1 MIKKILCLFMFGI
14 CTTLFAENA
23 VIHSV
28 LVTDFLKDEKNVLR
42 YQPLNM
48 FDSYSD
54 TVFAVTENKQLLSKP
69 LINIYFAEPIEID
82 SLSIKAGYFDNR
94 YFENN
99 DRIKKITITVNNAK
113 STPIKNK
120 SFILNDEMK
129 IQKLDLSKTVK
140 VTEIHITINEVY
152 PGKKWNDLVISDLF
166 FCKNSNNYSVTY
178 GCNPDLSVS
187 GEARYNRKFDSNG
200 NLLSETL
207 QEGKSGSAEITYEY
221 NEYNQLICKKE
232 IWDDP
237 NNPEV
242 KNYSY
247 KTNKDKY
254 PADTTIAYNSD
265 GTIKTVTEKNWR
277 GTKTY
282 YFENNLCIAESVG
295 KDFIIYQY
303 KNMKKLFGIQVCS
316 EYGYPMFQTLKY
328 DSNNNIVEEVW
339 YEHYSNW
346 QYFNVDAY

>member
-1 MIKKILCLFMFGI
+1 MIKKLLCILTFGI
-14 CTTLFAENA
+14 CTSLFAENA

-48 FDSYSD
+48 FDSSSD
-54 TVFAVTENKQLLSKP
+54 TVYAVTENKQLLSKP
-69 LINIYFAEPIEID
+69 LINIYFAEPVEID
-82 SLSIKAGYFDNR
+82 SLSIKAGYFDSR

-99 DRIKKITITVNNAK
+99 DRIKKLTITVNNAK
-113 STPIKNK
+113 STPIKDK

-129 IQKLDLSKTVK
+129 IQKLDLGKTVK
-140 VTEIHITINEVY
+140 ATEIHITINEVY

-166 FCKNSNNYSVTY
+166 FCKNSNNYSVSF
-178 GCNPDLSVS
+178 GCNPKMSVT
-187 GEARYNRKFDSNG
+187 GEARFNRKFDSKG
-200 NLLSETL
+200 NLHSETL
-207 QEGKSGSAEITYEY
+207 QEGKSGSADITYEY

-242 KNYSY
+242 KKYSY
-247 KTNKDKY
+247 KTNTDKY
-254 PADTTIAYNSD
+254 PADTTVTYNSY
-265 GTIKTVTEKNWR
+265 GTIKTVAEKNWR

-282 YFENNLCIAESVG
+282 YFENNLCIAESIG

-303 KNMKKLFGIQVCS
+303 KNMKKIFGIQVCS
-316 EYGYPMFQTLKY
+316 EYGYPMFQTVKY
-328 DSNNNIVEEVW
+328 DSNNNISEEVW

-346 QYFNVDAY
+346 QYFSVESY

>member
-1 MIKKILCLFMFGI
+1 MFGI

-48 FDSYSD
+48 FDSSSD
-54 TVFAVTENKQLLSKP
+54 TVYAVTENKQLLSKP

-113 STPIKNK
+113 STPIKDK

-140 VTEIHITINEVY
+140 ATEIHITINEVY
-152 PGKKWNDLVISDLF
+152 QGKKWNDLVISDLF
-166 FCKNSNNYSVTY
+166 FCKNSNNYSVSF
-178 GCNPDLSVS
+178 GCNPEKSVT
-187 GEARYNRKFDSNG
+187 GEVRYNRKFDSNG

-221 NEYNQLICKKE
+221 NEYNQLICNLLWRKSDYFVVRVENSFAINFAFRFRVLILWRKK
-232 IWDDP
+232 
-237 NNPEV
+237 
-242 KNYSY
+242 
-247 KTNKDKY
+247 
-254 PADTTIAYNSD
+254 
-265 GTIKTVTEKNWR
+265 IK
-277 GTKTY
+277 
-282 YFENNLCIAESVG
+282 LC
-295 KDFIIYQY
+295 Q
-303 KNMKKLFGIQVCS
+303 KKSQ
-316 EYGYPMFQTLKY
+316 
-328 DSNNNIVEEVW
+328 
-339 YEHYSNW
+339 
-346 QYFNVDAY
+346 

>member
-1 MIKKILCLFMFGI
+1 MFGI

-48 FDSYSD
+48 FDTFSD

-82 SLSIKAGYFDNR
+82 SLLIKAGYFNNR

-113 STPIKNK
+113 STPIKDK

-129 IQKLDLSKTVK
+129 IQKLDLSKIVK

-328 DSNNNIVEEVW
+328 DSNNNIVKEVW

>member
-1 MIKKILCLFMFGI
+1 MISRISLIRAEISLILPFVEFVPE
-14 CTTLFAENA
+14 LFA
-23 VIHSV
+23 
-28 LVTDFLKDEKNVLR
+28 DG
-42 YQPLNM
+42 
-48 FDSYSD
+48 
-54 TVFAVTENKQLLSKP
+54 
-69 LINIYFAEPIEID
+69 IEA
-82 SLSIKAGYFDNR
+82 AGATFG
-94 YFENN
+94 
-99 DRIKKITITVNNAK
+99 IKKITITVNNAK
-113 STPIKNK
+113 STPIKDK

-140 VTEIHITINEVY
+140 ATEIHITINEVY

-166 FCKNSNNYSVTY
+166 FCNNSNNYSVTY

-254 PADTTIAYNSD
+254 PADTTITYNSD
-265 GTIKTVTEKNWR
+265 GTIKTVAEKNWR

-303 KNMKKLFGIQVCS
+303 KNMKKLFGIQVFWNLFFWILGSCTATPS
-316 EYGYPMFQTLKY
+316 RIRGIRRCLFRYIQYLITFLAGLQ
-328 DSNNNIVEEVW
+328 SHEE
-339 YEHYSNW
+339 H
-346 QYFNVDAY
+346 AC